1 MKKIGNILI
10 VFGVLM
16 IIFVIYTKVKVNFEQ
31 QKLME
36 EFDSLTFETT
46 VEASSEEP
54 VEVEINNGDVIGL
67 LEIPKIELKTP
78 VVEGASQDNMRH
90 AVGHLPSSG
99 SHKDLGEKNMNFS
112 IAGHR
117 NAAYGKFFN
126 RLDEMEVGDELILSA
141 RGSVYTYVV
150 SEKKIV
156 APTEVEVT
164 YPVKDKSLMTLIT
177 CHPMYS
183 NKQRLIIIGEFAHEK
198 KLDGSEL
205 QH

>member
-1 MKKIGNILI
+1 
-10 VFGVLM
+10 
-16 IIFVIYTKVKVNFEQ
+16 
-31 QKLME
+31 ME
-36 EFDSLTFETT
+36 EFESLTFDDITT
-46 VEASSEEP
+46 EASAEEP
-54 VEVEINNGDVIGL
+54 LDINDGDVIGL
-67 LEIPKIELKTP
+67 LEIPKIGLKTP
-78 VVEGASQDNMRH
+78 VVEGASQENIEH

-99 SHKDLGEKNMNFS
+99 SIKDLGELNSNFA

-117 NAAYGKFFN
+117 TATFGKFFN

-141 RGSVYTYVV
+141 RGSVYTYIV
-150 SEKKIV
+150 SETRII

-183 NKQRLIIIGEFAHEK
+183 NKQRLIVFGEFAHEK

-205 QH
+205 QK